1 MPALV
6 VSHAFSVR
14 YGETLTGDA
23 ARAGIPLELLVLPAD
38 REARLPEAD
47 CARAEVAFFSGDV
60 FPDYSRQFFSA
71 VRKAPALKW
80 LHVFNAGVDHPIYT
94 EMLERGVR
102 VTTSAGST
110 AEPIAQSAIAG
121 LLMLA
126 RCFPR
131 SLEAQRKHVWD
142 PIRAPHLPPDLRGQT
157 AVVLGLGHVG
167 REIARLA
174 RVLGLRVIGIRRSA
188 LRPGD
193 PVEEIHPPQDLPAL
207 LPRCDWLI
215 IACALN
221 ASTRGLIDAHMLQRL
236 PQGARIINIARGEIV
251 DETVLIESLRSGRI
265 GGAYLDV
272 FAQEPLPA
280 ESPLWDLPNVIIS
293 PHNSAAASG
302 NDDRVYN
309 IFLDNLQRWTKNAPL
324 RNEVARAA

>member
-1 MPALV
+1 MSALI

-14 YGETLTGDA
+14 YGKALTTAA
-23 ARAGIPLELLVLPAD
+23 AREGIPLELLVLPAD
-38 REARLPEAD
+38 REARLAEPD
-47 CARAEVAFFSGDV
+47 CARAELAFFSGDV

-102 VTTSAGST
+102 LTTSSGST
-110 AEPIAQSAIAG
+110 AEPIAQCAIAG

-126 RCFPR
+126 RWFPR
-131 SLEAQRKHVWD
+131 SLDAQRRHVWD

-157 AVVLGLGHVG
+157 AVVLGLGHIG

-174 RVLGLRVIGIRRSA
+174 QALGLRVIGIRRSA
-188 LRPGD
+188 RQPGD
-193 PVEEIHPPQDLPAL
+193 PVEEMHPPQDLPAL

-215 IACALN
+215 IACSLTGE
-221 ASTRGLIDAHMLQRL
+221 TRGLMNADMLQRL
-236 PQGARIINIARGEIV
+236 PQGARVINIARGEIV
-251 DETVLIESLRSGRI
+251 DEAALVAALQSGSI
-265 GGAYLDV
+265 AGAYLDV
-272 FAQEPLPA
+272 FATEPLPA
-280 ESPLWDLPNVIIS
+280 DSPLWDLPNVILS

-309 IFLDNLQRWTKNAPL
+309 IFFDNLRRWTQHAPL
-324 RNEVARAA
+324 RNEVTRAA

>member
-14 YGETLTGDA
+14 YGKTLTTDA
-23 ARAGIPLELLVLPAD
+23 ARAGIPLEFLVLPAD
-38 REARLPEAD
+38 REARLAEAD
-47 CARAEVAFFSGDV
+47 CARAEIAFFSSDV

-102 VTTSAGST
+102 LTPSSGST
-110 AEPIAQSAIAG
+110 AEPIAQTAIAG

-131 SLEAQRKHVWD
+131 SLEAQRRHVWD
-142 PIRAPHLPPDLRGQT
+142 PIRAPHLPPDLQGQT
-157 AVVLGLGHVG
+157 AIVLGLGHIG

-174 RVLGLRVIGIRRSA
+174 QVLGLRVIGIRRSPRQPA
-188 LRPGD
+188 D
-193 PVEEIHPPQDLPAL
+193 PVDEMHPPQDLAAL
-207 LPRCDWLI
+207 LPRCDWLV

-221 ASTRGLIDAHMLQRL
+221 ATTRGLIDADMLQRL

-251 DETVLIESLRSGRI
+251 DETALTEALRSGRI

-272 FAQEPLPA
+272 FAKEPLPA